1 MAFLLT
7 LTKKGIITNW
17 IPIYYASFAVAAAGA
32 ATSTYRAI
40 ESAYGS

>member
-17 IPIYYASFAVAAAGA
+17 IPIYYASVAIAAAGA